1 MKSLKKARNLIKKL
15 IKEQNVTYQNP
26 QSPGTYLAP
35 SNCADKT
42 FIGIFDNM
50 SATMFDQLQQDD
62 ATITN
67 IVTNTIG
74 EDDPKNYFLGFP
86 LQPSQIEEDT
96 CYMQPEPG
104 TYYQNRPV
112 VYDYIEGIWLKFK
125 VSNVANFPT
134 MYELGTNFS
143 DFQTGQLSAN
153 PDTFLGPISAIGMGI
168 GGLVNMFGNVLG
180 WTNVEGGQPID
191 DEFID
196 GSPTFGADDYVP
208 NVRILHYDEA
218 SGTIIY
224 IHPDFDNNS
233 TSLDINRYWG
243 IGGTGPDDWST
254 LVADLANNIYM
265 VNPEVENFNQYGSGE
280 VGLNFQWDPDANS
293 WEEGWTAPGVPLSQI
308 PFSEGG
314 TVSNM
319 NPAQFINL
327 LTNAMNGVSDVRFEI
342 RASVTGWGDAPGCTG
357 CLGVSPV
364 RPPHKKGSGL
374 GDEDTEADRI
384 DPITYVRP
392 DQVPVDT
399 FGDPVSV
406 ARPTGDPVS
415 LIGDSPSCDPL
426 IAQAEAQGE
435 AFIGPFCGM
444 CNNEEWWCNTGNNPL
459 PEAAYGQFRF
469 KCENCGICDPFT
481 PPQCPSPQDWGS
493 DVDCTGMGQL
503 CDSGLCDDA
512 EMLLGYPDIYNA
524 CLNCCFEGNEQAFQ
538 QSGAAQMSETVL
550 KKIKRG
556 IKKYIN
562 EQKTLSEQT
571 TTDCN
576 VFASL
581 ITDTTVT
588 DLICDAQCA
597 GNLNVG
603 NNIVLQNIANC
614 CPQLVPDYC
623 PQDEP
628 ALGTEDPCRR
638 LMDDII
644 PNQEGVSG
652 QEFCKKR
659 CKEGTIVMM
668 NTPMGQ
674 IDACKC
680 CSTISESR
688 FKNKLKTQRIKEALK
703 RYKEKKRLQ
712 ELGGIKKT
720 GCLAENL
727 DSDDPIN
734 KEMAQSLK
742 TFVDA
747 INKGLNER
755 ETDIPT
761 ELCLKNVEIEGNSG
775 TATACNSSCKGPLCS
790 GCDCYKVGIST
801 LDPSDKGRM
810 DETEEN
816 PGTCIKNVKQSGLF
830 GQHLSFDVCGKCPCG
845 DDCTCITPKRD

>member
-15 IKEQNVTYQNP
+15 IKEQQNQGP
-26 QSPGTYLAP
+26 QSMNTYLAP

-42 FIGIFDNM
+42 FIGTFDNGGGTFFSQPE
-50 SATMFDQLQQDD
+50 SANVG
-62 ATITN
+62 ITAAVSN
-67 IVTNTIG
+67 VIG
-74 EDDPKNYFLGFP
+74 EDNPSNYFMQYPINGTSFAGV
-86 LQPSQIEEDT
+86 EENT
-96 CYMQPEPG
+96 CQEIKPDDP
-104 TYYQNRPV
+104 NRPL
-112 VYDYIEGIWLKFK
+112 VYDYIKGISLEFK
-125 VSNVANFPT
+125 ASNVTQFPT
-134 MYELGTNFS
+134 MYELGVNFS
-143 DFQTGQLSAN
+143 DFQSGQLSGAWN
-153 PDTFLGPISAIGMGI
+153 DPDSTNLGPISALGGAI
-168 GGLVNMFGNVLG
+168 GGLINMFGNTLG
-180 WTNVEGGQPID
+180 MTNVEGGQPID
-191 DEFID
+191 
-196 GSPTFGADDYVP
+196 PTVTSNSSAWASGYVP
-208 NVRILHYDEA
+208 NVKILHYDET

-224 IHPDFDNNS
+224 MHPDYTNNS
-233 TSLDINRYWG
+233 TSLNISAKWG
-243 IGGTGPDDWST
+243 DMNYPGTLNNWSD
-254 LVADLANNIYM
+254 VAANLANNIYM
-265 VNPEVENFNQYGSGE
+265 VNPEVENFNQYGSGD
-280 VGLNFQWDPDANS
+280 VGLNFQWNPEDGPNT
-293 WEEGWTAPGVPLSQI
+293 WTAPGVPLSQI

-327 LTNAMNGVSDVRFEI
+327 LTNTMNGVSDIRF
-342 RASVTGWGDAPGCTG
+342 RVYPAGNVPPGDVGCTG

-364 RPPHKKGSGL
+364 KPPHKKGEFL
-374 GDEDTEADRI
+374 DDEDTEADRI

-426 IAQAEAQGE
+426 IAQAEAGGDTFVNQ
-435 AFIGPFCGM
+435 FCGM
-444 CNNEEWWCNTGNNPL
+444 CNSEEWWCNTGNTPL
-459 PEAAYGQFRF
+459 ADTAHGQFKF

-538 QSGAAQMSETVL
+538 QSGVAQMSETVL

-603 NNIVLQNIANC
+603 NNMVLQNIANC
-614 CPQLVPDYC
+614 CPQLMPPDYC
-623 PQDEP
+623 PQEDMSEP
-628 ALGTEDPCRR
+628 SGTEDPCRR

-659 CKEGTIVMM
+659 CKGGAIVMM

-680 CSTISESR
+680 CSTISESK
-688 FKNKLKTQRIKEALK
+688 FKNKLKTQRINEQGNGHWRCPERDGQCFPGTSCPEGITCYWTQEECEAQTWCVASTSQSSGITKHPLK
-703 RYKEKKRLQ
+703 SKRLEESVISRLQ
-712 ELGGIKKT
+712 KLANIKK
-720 GCLAENL
+720 
-727 DSDDPIN
+727 
-734 KEMAQSLK
+734 K
-742 TFVDA
+742 
-747 INKGLNER
+747 
-755 ETDIPT
+755 
-761 ELCLKNVEIEGNSG
+761 
-775 TATACNSSCKGPLCS
+775 
-790 GCDCYKVGIST
+790 
-801 LDPSDKGRM
+801 
-810 DETEEN
+810 
-816 PGTCIKNVKQSGLF
+816 KQ
-830 GQHLSFDVCGKCPCG
+830 
-845 DDCTCITPKRD
+845 